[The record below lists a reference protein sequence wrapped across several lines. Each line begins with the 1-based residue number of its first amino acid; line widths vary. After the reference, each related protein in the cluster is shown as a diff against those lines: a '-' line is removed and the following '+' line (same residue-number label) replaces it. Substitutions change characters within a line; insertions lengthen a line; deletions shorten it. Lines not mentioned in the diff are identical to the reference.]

1 LVQDS
6 NGVFYGTTQGGG
18 GTNGFGTVF
27 KFTLQTN
34 SSTSIVCVLSPSLAT
49 NVVGTKYSVTATIS
63 SNNIPRVGASVT
75 FIVDSGP
82 NKGQS
87 LLATTDAS
95 GQATFSFTGSIS
107 AGTDA
112 LHATSLGAIG
122 YATNVWIAPDSV
134 GDGISDAWRA
144 RYFGGNG
151 TTTNNQSCAACDAD
165 GTGQNNHFKYVA
177 GLDPTNPASVF
188 AITVQSVSGQPKQKK
203 IIYNPVVNGRT
214 YTLQFG
220 TNLVGT
226 WAPLTGFGGPT
237 INSNNQATITDRN
250 ASQASKLYRL
260 KISLP

>member
-1 LVQDS
+1 
-6 NGVFYGTTQGGG
+6 
-18 GTNGFGTVF
+18 VF

-49 NVVGTKYSVTATIS
+49 NFVGTKYSVTATVS
-63 SNNIPRVGASVT
+63 SNNVLRVGVSVT

-95 GQATFSFTGSIS
+95 GQATFSFIGSITP
-107 AGTDA
+107 GTDA
-112 LHATSLGAIG
+112 LHATSLGAVG
-122 YATNVWIAPDSV
+122 FATNVWIAPDSV

-165 GTGQNNHFKYVA
+165 GTGQNNLFKYVT

-188 AITVQSVSGQPKQKK
+188 AIAVQSVNGQPKQKR

-214 YTLQFG
+214 YTPQFS

-226 WAPLTGFGGPT
+226 WTPLTGFSGPI

-250 ASQASKLYRL
+250 ASPASKLYRL